1 MTSNDLFDLYFSFLL
16 IRNDIF
22 YKLNDQILEN
32 ISKTILIDSN
42 SENIVRMAISQIDGI
57 DEEKWK
63 FAFHNNVYTFR
74 RILKNS
80 DAKNM
85 VLNLCNHLRS
95 LIVDR
100 KYEQAY
106 DFVDS
111 IHFIPILIEKNMRI
125 ASKKIKKITKKY
137 RKTWKVKSLT

>member
-1 MTSNDLFDLYFSFLL
+1 MTSNGLFDLY
-16 IRNDIF
+16 
-22 YKLNDQILEN
+22 
-32 ISKTILIDSN
+32 
-42 SENIVRMAISQIDGI
+42 
-57 DEEKWK
+57 
-63 FAFHNNVYTFR
+63 NVYTFR